1 MSPSKI
7 DTLNA
12 FQPVT
17 VASGQTR
24 LLLSEQEVVIRKSG
38 LEFLSLRPLPL
49 WAEVTVDLQ
58 SPLARRPLRGNG
70 VVVDCTGDRHT
81 GYTISVLLLGLSA
94 QSQQHLQ
101 DLALASAT

>member
-58 SPLARRPLRGNG
+58 SPLARRPLRGSG

-101 DLALASAT
+101 ELALASAT

>member
-17 VASGQTR
+17 VASGHTR
-24 LLLSEQEVVIRKSG
+24 LLLSEQEVVIRKNG

-58 SPLARRPLRGNG
+58 SPQARRPLRGNG
-70 VVVDCTGDRHT
+70 VVVDCTGDRHS

-94 QSQQHLQ
+94 QSQQHLHE
-101 DLALASAT
+101 LARASAS